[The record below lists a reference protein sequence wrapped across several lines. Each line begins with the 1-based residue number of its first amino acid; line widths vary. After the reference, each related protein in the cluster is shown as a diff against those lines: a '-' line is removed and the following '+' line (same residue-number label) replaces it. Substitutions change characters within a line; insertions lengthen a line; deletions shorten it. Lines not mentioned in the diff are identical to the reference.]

1 MAEIVIN
8 QLDKSFQDKK
18 VLNQVSITCEAGKI
32 YGIIGYNGSGK
43 TVLFKCICGFIKP
56 DKGDIFVNGI
66 KQGSKKFTLHNVG
79 VIIEEPAFLKHKS
92 GFKNLDYLYKINH
105 KADKEHLYEVLR
117 QVGLDPYDRKRVEK
131 YSLGMKQRLA
141 IAQAIME
148 NPDILIL
155 DEPMNGLDKR
165 GMKEIRS
172 LLLKLKTDGK
182 TILLA
187 SHNKDDINILCD
199 EVYEIEEGVL
209 LNLKQVAD

>member
-1 MAEIVIN
+1 METIVIN
-8 QLDKSFQDKK
+8 QLMKSFQDKS
-18 VLNQVSITCEAGKI
+18 VLNQVSLTCESGKI

-43 TVLFKCICGFIKP
+43 TVLFKCICGFMKP
-56 DKGDIFVNGI
+56 DKGEIFVNGV
-66 KQGSKKFTLHNVG
+66 KQGSKKFSLHGVG

-105 KADKEHLYEVLR
+105 SADKKHLLDVLR
-117 QVGLDPYDRKRVEK
+117 QVGLDPYDKKRVEK

-148 NPDILIL
+148 NPNILIL

-165 GMKEIRS
+165 GMEEIRS
-172 LLLKLKTDGK
+172 LLLDLKKDGK
-182 TILLA
+182 TIILA

-209 LNLKQVAD
+209 SKIK

>member
-1 MAEIVIN
+1 MKTIIIN

-18 VLNQVSITCEAGKI
+18 VLNQVSLTCESGKI

-43 TVLFKCICGFIKP
+43 TVLFKCICGFVKP
-56 DKGDIFVNGI
+56 DKGEIFVNGI
-66 KQGSKKFTLHNVG
+66 KQSSKKYPLHRVG
-79 VIIEEPAFLKHKS
+79 IIIEEPAFLKHKS

-105 KADKEHLYEVLR
+105 KADKNHLYQVLR
-117 QVGLDPYDRKRVEK
+117 QVGLNPDDKKRVEK

-155 DEPMNGLDKR
+155 DEPMNGLDKK
-165 GMKEIRS
+165 GIEEIRA
-172 LLLKLKTDGK
+172 LLLKLKLEGK

-187 SHNKDDINILCD
+187 SHNKEDINILCN
-199 EVYEIEEGVL
+199 EVYEMEEGKLHKV
-209 LNLKQVAD
+209 K